1 MIKRLALF
9 LLLITLFVS
18 CKDDN
23 EKRLIAQEKERQ
35 KKEVIFNKINN
46 SWRFRTIEL
55 QPKAQALIGDWSE
68 WRLFFTE
75 LNQKP
80 TSSIGAFQNKSKD
93 LSKKAEELVETIPAA
108 LFIPEFKSRF
118 LVLSTQFRSL
128 ELYLTLDDIPD
139 EKVIYFIN
147 EINKQLASIELQL
160 EELVRRSE
168 VPIEQG
174 EADLLRMLDTSR
186 AVKNVPKNIEI
197 IE

>member
-1 MIKRLALF
+1 LQ
-9 LLLITLFVS
+9 
-18 CKDDN
+18 
-23 EKRLIAQEKERQ
+23 QEKERQ